1 MQEATDWQKNVAPSF
16 EGDAPAAAVSAVM
29 LDRRELALVALER
42 TRIPMIITDPRQPD
56 GPIVLANQAFLDLTG
71 YAASE
76 VLGRNCRFLQGP
88 GTAAGD
94 IDLVRR
100 GLGDHEHHIEVE
112 LLNYRKDGSTFWNQ
126 LVISAVHDQ
135 GGQLLYYFA
144 SQKDVTTR
152 REAQKLEASERLLLK
167 EIDHRSLNA
176 LALVQ
181 SIVKLSRADSVERF
195 AASIKG
201 RVDALARAHRLLA
214 LSNWTSA
221 DLGEL
226 IAVEGGARG
235 LTCAGPPVGLPPHL
249 VQPLSLVLH
258 ELFSNARE
266 YGGLSR
272 PDARIA
278 VEWEAGSRNL
288 VLRWTEDGVP
298 LDPPTPPRAGLGLE
312 LVGGIVTQQLGG
324 TIQLNWRPGG
334 LAAELTMPWSM

>member
-1 MQEATDWQKNVAPSF
+1 MKQDVTPSF
-16 EGDAPAAAVSAVM
+16 EGDPPAAAECEVM

-42 TRIPMIITDPRQPD
+42 TRMPIVITDPRQAD

-71 YAASE
+71 YSADE

-88 GTAAGD
+88 DTAAED
-94 IDLVRR
+94 IEQIRR
-100 GLGDHEHHIEVE
+100 GLRSHDHHVEVE

-126 LVISAVHDQ
+126 LVISAVHDEDDH
-135 GGQLLYYFA
+135 LLYYFA
-144 SQKDVTTR
+144 SQKDATSR
-152 REAQKLEASERLLLK
+152 REAQKLQESERLLLK

-181 SIVKLSRADSVERF
+181 SIVRLSRTDSVERF

-214 LSNWTSA
+214 LSNWISA

-226 IAVEGGARG
+226 IAAQGASQG
-235 LTCAGPPVGLPPHL
+235 LTYAGPPVGLPPHL

-266 YGGLSR
+266 HGGLSK
-272 PDARIA
+272 PEASTAI
-278 VEWEAGSRNL
+278 EWEAASRNL
-288 VLRWTEDGVP
+288 VLRWTEDGME
-298 LDPPTPPRAGLGLE
+298 LDALSPPQTGLGLQ

-324 TIQLNWRPGG
+324 TMQLNWRPDG
-334 LAAELTMPWSM
+334 LAAEITMPWTT

>member
-1 MQEATDWQKNVAPSF
+1 MAESVVPSF
-16 EGDAPAAAVSAVM
+16 EGDAPAAAESGVI

-42 TRIPMIITDPRQPD
+42 TRMPIVITDSRQPD
-56 GPIVLANQAFLDLTG
+56 SPIVLANQAFLDLTG
-71 YAASE
+71 YSAGE
-76 VLGRNCRFLQGP
+76 VLGQNCRFLQGP
-88 GTAAGD
+88 GTSAAS
-94 IDLVRR
+94 IEMIHR
-100 GLGDHEHHIEVE
+100 GLRNDEHHIEAE
-112 LLNYRKDGSTFWNQ
+112 LLNYRKDGTTFWNQ
-126 LVISAVHDQ
+126 LIISAVHDE
-135 GGQLLYYFA
+135 GGRLLYHFA
-144 SQKDVTTR
+144 SQKDVTGR
-152 REAQKLEASERLLLK
+152 RETQKLEASERLLLK

-181 SIVKLSRADSVERF
+181 SIVTLSRADSVERF

-226 IAVEGGARG
+226 IAAEGGTRG
-235 LTCAGPPVGLPPHL
+235 LTCTGPRVGLPPHF

-266 YGGLSR
+266 YGALSR

-278 VEWEAGSRNL
+278 VGWEAASQNL

-324 TIQLNWRPGG
+324 TIHLNWRPGG
-334 LAAELTMPWSM
+334 LAAELIIPWTM